1 MRFFRDG
8 WTVLLRQMYKA
19 SIEASSV
26 LTEKSTAVGHLCELL
41 SNFLTHFPCCG
52 LENSRESELSIQ
64 LSHNYCALRETKD
77 KDQLMNICG

>member
-8 WTVLLRQMYKA
+8 WTVLLTQMYKA

-41 SNFLTHFPCCG
+41 SNFLTHFLCCG
-52 LENSRESELSIQ
+52 LETARESELSVK
-64 LSHNYCALRETKD
+64 LSHSIIALSARNQK
-77 KDQLMNICG
+77 NR